1 MPWPLLALGP
11 IAGVASI
18 MMGVANSRRIRE
30 EEQKQKE
37 LEESRK
43 VEMHEQEAYAS
54 KGNHTLLQ
62 QLYDQGM
69 YSNTPQSMRDR
80 YVARAG
86 TYANQQIALDAD
98 TASKAGYQPY
108 FGSPQQM
115 QQAMQMMGQPGAPQG
130 MTPTPQ
136 PPSMMAQVL
145 AAYDAAQAADE
156 QHRIVIPSLTH
167 ATGSGRTTWQIADDG
182 TVTARIFEIQP
193 GGEEWGDYDLVE
205 RAALTVAPDGTHTLT
220 QLDGCDIDD
229 LDRAC
234 RVWRAVRD
242 VILRPEPTELDF
254 SPEIVHCTPRTP
266 AEEVMIV
273 INR

>member
-1 MPWPLLALGP
+1 MSLAIARMHALALAHHHGWAQKFNKYLP
-11 IAGVASI
+11 PVT
-18 MMGVANSRRIRE
+18 ME
-30 EEQKQKE
+30 EALAAHATAQ
-37 LEESRK
+37 EES
-43 VEMHEQEAYAS
+43 QESGHPS
-54 KGNHTLLQ
+54 K
-62 QLYDQGM
+62 
-69 YSNTPQSMRDR
+69 
-80 YVARAG
+80 
-86 TYANQQIALDAD
+86 
-98 TASKAGYQPY
+98 
-108 FGSPQQM
+108 
-115 QQAMQMMGQPGAPQG
+115 
-130 MTPTPQ
+130 
-136 PPSMMAQVL
+136 
-145 AAYDAAQAADE
+145 
-156 QHRIVIPSLTH
+156 IVVPSLAH
-167 ATGSGRTTWQIADDG
+167 RTGSGRTTWQIADDG

>member
-1 MPWPLLALGP
+1 MDLAL
-11 IAGVASI
+11 
-18 MMGVANSRRIRE
+18 
-30 EEQKQKE
+30 
-37 LEESRK
+37 
-43 VEMHEQEAYAS
+43 
-54 KGNHTLLQ
+54 
-62 QLYDQGM
+62 
-69 YSNTPQSMRDR
+69 SMRPAGYAILKVDDENAAETFWDALRACPDLAWIEETLDDAGEVAVDEPTLHALEALDGWDDGPDYAPTALVVERLDGSALHTTASPLAIARMTSLARSHQHGWAQGFDR
-80 YVARAG
+80 Y
-86 TYANQQIALDAD
+86 N
-98 TASKAGYQPY
+98 
-108 FGSPQQM
+108 
-115 QQAMQMMGQPGAPQG
+115 
-130 MTPTPQ
+130 

-273 INR
+273 IER